1 MMMHGGNGI
10 WGGSILMTV
19 ALVMFGALLITA
31 VVLTVRYLNSSPGT
45 GSAATAGASRAE
57 SLLAERYSRGEL
69 DEEEYRQKLTLLH
82 QHR

>member
-31 VVLTVRYLNSSPGT
+31 VVLTVRYLISLPGT
-45 GSAATAGASRAE
+45 GSAATARASRAE

-69 DEEEYRQKLTLLH
+69 DEVEYQQKLTLL
-82 QHR
+82 QQQR

>member
-1 MMMHGGNGI
+1 MMMHGGNAI
-10 WGGSILMTV
+10 SGGSILMTV

-31 VVLTVRYLNSSPGT
+31 VVLTVRYLISSPGT
-45 GSAATAGASRAE
+45 GSAAVAGSSQAE

-69 DEEEYRQKLTLLH
+69 DEEEYQQKLTLLH

>member
-1 MMMHGGNGI
+1 MMMHGGNGT

-31 VVLTVRYLNSSPGT
+31 VVLNVRYLISLPGN
-45 GSAATAGASRAE
+45 GSDATAGASRAE

-69 DEEEYRQKLTLLH
+69 DEEEYQQKLTLLH

>member
-31 VVLTVRYLNSSPGT
+31 VVLTVRYLISLPGT

-69 DEEEYRQKLTLLH
+69 DEEEYQQKLTVLH